1 MYYQNYE
8 DYMRN
13 VLGYPNPNQEP
24 TYQFQNDFYPEINTE
39 DEQLYPEIYRIIYP
53 MVCKICDEKEG
64 MPLTNQLL
72 EEMTNTIY
80 SNIEP
85 EIEEEVP
92 EKREVLKNGDVRN
105 PNVKIQEPQTRQRVP
120 NRTLQDLIRILL
132 LRELFQ
138 RRRPNPR
145 PPFPGGPGMGPGPR
159 PPMPPRPPFPG
170 GPGMGPGP
178 RPPMPRDYNNLYY

>member
-13 VLGYPNPNQEP
+13 VLGYPNQNQEP